1 MKTKALTSWVFGPMP
16 FARLAHTHALSA
28 SADAFFAV
36 SLAGSLFFNVSVD
49 AARPRILL
57 YLALTMAPFAIVT
70 PLIGPL
76 VDRLRS
82 ARHGFIA
89 VTMLVRGILCLFV
102 AGDLKNLL
110 FYPEA
115 FVVLVVGKGYA
126 VARTAA
132 IPGLVGDPGGLVAAN
147 SRISRL
153 SSLAG
158 TIGGGVAAG
167 VLILAGA
174 PLVLRL
180 AALVYFGAAVL
191 ALRIPPSTE
200 RAGALPEVEK
210 AEAHSPSV
218 VLGASALSIL
228 RASIGFL
235 TFLIAFAFRRA
246 SEPVWLYGA
255 VLVAVAI
262 GNFAATIV
270 SPFLKRRW
278 LTEEQLF
285 AGALLLAAIAAIVC
299 AATFSGVSVLIA
311 GAALGLAANVGRQA
325 FDSVL
330 QRDAPDATRGRSV
343 ARFETRFQLAWVIGA
358 IVPVVLQLST
368 QLGLVVLGVAFAA
381 AFAAYVSGVLRWI
394 SGRASEKELG
404 GPEDAADAGAALGV
418 EADRADPR
426 DVAG

>member
-1 MKTKALTSWVFGPMP
+1 MDAHALTSRIFGPTP
-16 FARLAHTHALSA
+16 FARLGYTHALSA

-49 AARPRILL
+49 AARPRIIL

-70 PLIGPL
+70 PVIGPL
-76 VDRLRS
+76 VDRLRG

-89 VTMLVRGILCLFV
+89 ATMLLRGILCLFV

-132 IPGLVGDPGGLVAAN
+132 IPGLVDDVGGLVAAN
-147 SRISRL
+147 SRISRI

-158 TIGGGVAAG
+158 TIGGGAAAG
-167 VLILAGA
+167 ILALGGA
-174 PLVLRL
+174 PLVLRV
-180 AALVYFGAAVL
+180 ASLVYFVAAAV
-191 ALRIPPSTE
+191 ALRIPPAKE
-200 RAGALPEVEK
+200 RVAPAPEVEK
-210 AEAHSPSV
+210 AEVHSPSV
-218 VLGASALSIL
+218 VLGASALSVL

-246 SEPVWLYGA
+246 GEPVWLYGA
-255 VLVAVAI
+255 VLLAVAI

-270 SPFLKRRW
+270 SPALKRRW
-278 LTEEQLF
+278 LSEEQLF
-285 AGALLLAAIAAIVC
+285 TGALLLAGLATVAC
-299 AATFSGVSVLIA
+299 AASFSGPSVLVA
-311 GAALGLAANVGRQA
+311 GTALGLAANVGRQA

-358 IVPVVLQLST
+358 LVPVVLQLST
-368 QLGLVVLGVAFAA
+368 RAGLVVLGVAFAA
-381 AFAAYVSGVLRWI
+381 ALAAYVTGVSVETGVVRTVKGI
-394 SGRASEKELG
+394 VARRRRARSPG
-404 GPEDAADAGAALGV
+404 
-418 EADRADPR
+418 
-426 DVAG
+426 